1 MPRLTIISDRVYR
14 YLKGGLLCAGV
25 LPGFS
30 SFSRAHTQI
39 LGATSPIV
47 VGCSESGDVGDD
59 DDGVLLHTTPL
70 YYIEVVVVELGA
82 FSSIGNGI

>member
-1 MPRLTIISDRVYR
+1 MCWCIT
-14 YLKGGLLCAGV
+14 GV
-25 LPGFS
+25 FFFLSCTHANF
-30 SFSRAHTQI
+30 
-39 LGATSPIV
+39 GATSPIV
-47 VGCSESGDVGDD
+47 VGCSEAGDVGDD